1 MILFILQINFR
12 KKYLSTFATVKNVGM
27 KYMWKPILTSFLTL
41 SLVAL
46 LDAQEKKDSLKIETP
61 KTKEF
66 KIFNKKAT
74 IGALLVGDY
83 ANSFTKEVDMNG
95 KHNPSGANNGFY
107 LVYFRVNGKFAIN
120 DQLSAQIL
128 VNFADFKSDPKNKV
142 LEIAALKWTPSTYFN
157 LQVGQFR
164 PYFGL
169 EDMYPAEIMKSYAW
183 SNQYS
188 LLGKSNWESFQIG
201 AAVSG
206 SLIKKKIPLRYYYTF
221 YNGNGKNQL
230 QDNDNSKNH
239 SLRLEYDVLPK
250 LQLGVNDAATKVEG
264 QNANMFGADISYHTK
279 LSKLWNA
286 GFNSEFK
293 YGTNV
298 SAFTAATL
306 AGKNISDY
314 KMTGFYIIP
323 FISRT
328 INENNK
334 SFVEFTCRYEYLE
347 DVNKNG
353 NIGRF
358 YTPMLSYVIG
368 DDYTSKISLV
378 GVISDYSK
386 DIINTIQYSSKL
398 LLLQYQI
405 RF

>member
-1 MILFILQINFR
+1 
-12 KKYLSTFATVKNVGM
+12 
-27 KYMWKPILTSFLTL
+27 MWKPLLFSFIALN
-41 SLVAL
+41 SVSVAN
-46 LDAQEKKDSLKIETP
+46 AQEKKDSLKSEAP
-61 KTKEF
+61 KPKEF

-83 ANSFTKEVDMNG
+83 ANSLTKDVDMNG
-95 KHNPSGANNGFY
+95 KHNPTASDNGFY

-120 DQLSAQIL
+120 DKLSAQIL
-128 VNFADFKSDPKNKV
+128 VNFADFKNDPKNKV

-157 LQVGQFR
+157 VQVGQFR

-206 SLIKKKIPLRYYYTF
+206 SLSKKKIPLRYYYTF
-221 YNGNGKNQL
+221 YNGNGKNQV
-230 QDNDNSKNH
+230 QDNDDAKNH
-239 SLRLEYDVLPK
+239 ALRLEYDLLPK
-250 LQLGVNDAATKVEG
+250 LQLGVNEALTKIDN
-264 QNANMFGADISYHTK
+264 QNASMFGADISYNAN
-279 LSKLWNA
+279 LSKLWKA
-286 GFNSEFK
+286 GFNTEFK
-293 YGTNV
+293 YGTNI
-298 SAFTAATL
+298 SAFSAATL
-306 AGKNISDY
+306 AGKDVSDY

-323 FISRT
+323 FISRA
-328 INENNK
+328 INESNK

-353 NIGRF
+353 NVGRF
-358 YTPMLSYVIG
+358 YTPMLSYVMG
-368 DDYTSKISLV
+368 EDYTSKISLV
-378 GVISDYSK
+378 GVISDYNK
-386 DIINTIQYSSKL
+386 DVVNSTQYSSNL

>member
-1 MILFILQINFR
+1 
-12 KKYLSTFATVKNVGM
+12 
-27 KYMWKPILTSFLTL
+27 MWKPLLFSFIALN
-41 SLVAL
+41 SVSVAN
-46 LDAQEKKDSLKIETP
+46 AQEKKDSLKSEAP
-61 KTKEF
+61 KPKEF

-83 ANSFTKEVDMNG
+83 ANSLTKDVDMNG
-95 KHNPSGANNGFY
+95 KHNPTASDNGFY

-120 DQLSAQIL
+120 DKLSAQIL
-128 VNFADFKSDPKNKV
+128 VNFADFKNDPKNKV

-157 LQVGQFR
+157 VQVGQFR

-206 SLIKKKIPLRYYYTF
+206 SLSKKKIPLRYYYTF
-221 YNGNGKNQL
+221 YNGNGKNQV
-230 QDNDNSKNH
+230 QDNDDAKNH
-239 SLRLEYDVLPK
+239 ALRLEYDLLPK
-250 LQLGVNDAATKVEG
+250 LQLGVNEALTKIDN
-264 QNANMFGADISYHTK
+264 QNASMFGADISYNAN
-279 LSKLWNA
+279 LSKLWKA
-286 GFNSEFK
+286 GFNTEFK
-293 YGTNV
+293 YGTNI
-298 SAFTAATL
+298 SAFSAATL
-306 AGKNISDY
+306 AGKDISDY

-323 FISRT
+323 FISRA
-328 INENNK
+328 INESNK
-334 SFVEFTCRYEYLE
+334 SFIEFTCRYEYLE

-353 NIGRF
+353 NVGRF
-358 YTPMLSYVIG
+358 YTPMLSYVMG
-368 DDYTSKISLV
+368 EDYTSKISLV
-378 GVISDYSK
+378 GVISDYNK
-386 DIINTIQYSSKL
+386 DIANSTQYSSNL

>member
-1 MILFILQINFR
+1 
-12 KKYLSTFATVKNVGM
+12 
-27 KYMWKPILTSFLTL
+27 MWRPIIVSFLTL
-41 SLVAL
+41 NFAL
-46 LDAQEKKDSLKIETP
+46 NLNAQEKKDSLKNETP
-61 KTKEF
+61 KSKEF
-66 KIFNKKAT
+66 KIFNKKAS
-74 IGALLVGDY
+74 IGALFVGDY
-83 ANSFTKEVDMNG
+83 ANSLTKDVDMNG
-95 KHNPSGANNGFY
+95 KHNPTGADNGFY

-128 VNFADFKSDPKNKV
+128 VNFADFKNDPKNKV
-142 LEIAALKWTPSTYFN
+142 LEIASLKWNPSTYFN

-169 EDMYPAEIMKSYAW
+169 EDMFPAEILKSYTW

-206 SLIKKKIPLRYYYTF
+206 SLSKKKIPLRYYYTF

-230 QDNDNSKNH
+230 QDNDSYKNH
-239 SLRLEYDVLPK
+239 ALRLEYDVLPK
-250 LQLGVNDAATKVEG
+250 LQLGVNQAFTKVEG
-264 QNANMFGADISYHTK
+264 QNANMFGADITFNTK
-279 LSKLWNA
+279 LSNLWNA

-298 SAFTAATL
+298 SAFSASTL
-306 AGKNISDY
+306 SGKNTSNY

-334 SFVEFTCRYEYLE
+334 SFIEFTCRYEYLE

-358 YTPMLSYVIG
+358 YTPMISYVIG
-368 DDYTSKISLV
+368 NDYTSKVSLV

-386 DIINTIQYSSKL
+386 DVINSNQYSSSM

-405 RF
+405 KF

>member
-1 MILFILQINFR
+1 
-12 KKYLSTFATVKNVGM
+12 
-27 KYMWKPILTSFLTL
+27 MWKPLLFSFIALN
-41 SLVAL
+41 SVSVAN
-46 LDAQEKKDSLKIETP
+46 AQEKKDSLKSEAP
-61 KTKEF
+61 KPKEF

-83 ANSFTKEVDMNG
+83 ANSLTKDVDMNG
-95 KHNPSGANNGFY
+95 KHNPTASDNGFY

-128 VNFADFKSDPKNKV
+128 VNFADFKNDPKNKV

-157 LQVGQFR
+157 VQVGQFR

-201 AAVSG
+201 AAISG
-206 SLIKKKIPLRYYYTF
+206 SLSKKKIPLRYYYTF
-221 YNGNGKNQL
+221 YNGNGKNQV
-230 QDNDNSKNH
+230 QDNDDAKNH
-239 SLRLEYDVLPK
+239 ALRLEYDLLPK
-250 LQLGVNDAATKVEG
+250 LQLGVNEALTKIDN
-264 QNANMFGADISYHTK
+264 QNASMFGADISYNAN
-279 LSKLWNA
+279 LSKLWKA
-286 GFNSEFK
+286 GFNTEFK
-293 YGTNV
+293 YGTNI
-298 SAFTAATL
+298 SAFSAATL
-306 AGKNISDY
+306 AGKDVSDY

-323 FISRT
+323 FISRA
-328 INENNK
+328 INESNK
-334 SFVEFTCRYEYLE
+334 SFIEFTCRYEYLE

-353 NIGRF
+353 NVGRF
-358 YTPMLSYVIG
+358 YTPMLSYVMG
-368 DDYTSKISLV
+368 EDYTSKISLV
-378 GVISDYSK
+378 GVISDYNK
-386 DIINTIQYSSKL
+386 DIANSTQYSSNL

>member
-1 MILFILQINFR
+1 MNNILKPLLFSLFVLNSVSPINAQD
-12 KKYLSTFATVKNVGM
+12 KKDTVK
-27 KYMWKPILTSFLTL
+27 SDL
-41 SLVAL
+41 S
-46 LDAQEKKDSLKIETP
+46 KS
-61 KTKEF
+61 KEF
-66 KIFNKKAT
+66 KIFNKKAS
-74 IGALLVGDY
+74 IGALFVGDY
-83 ANSFTKEVDMNG
+83 SNSLTKDVDMNG
-95 KHNPSGANNGFY
+95 KHNPTGANNGFY

-120 DQLSAQIL
+120 DKLSAQIL
-128 VNFADFKSDPKNKV
+128 VNFADFKNDPKNKV
-142 LEIAALKWTPSTYFN
+142 LEIASLKWTPSSYFN
-157 LQVGQFR
+157 VQVGQFR

-169 EDMYPAEIMKSYAW
+169 EDMFPAEILKSYTW

-206 SLIKKKIPLRYYYTF
+206 SLSKKKIPLRYYYTF

-230 QDNDNSKNH
+230 QDNDNYKNH
-239 SLRLEYDVLPK
+239 AVRLEYDILPK
-250 LQLGVNDAATKVEG
+250 LQLGINEAVTKVEK
-264 QNANMFGADISYHTK
+264 QNANMFGADITYNTK

-293 YGTNV
+293 YGTNI
-298 SAFTAATL
+298 SAFSAASL

-334 SFVEFTCRYEYLE
+334 SFIEFTCRYEYLE

-353 NIGRF
+353 NIGRI

-386 DIINTIQYSSKL
+386 DIVNSNQYSSNIF
-398 LLLQYQI
+398 LLQYQI
-405 RF
+405 KF

>member
-1 MILFILQINFR
+1 M
-12 KKYLSTFATVKNVGM
+12 STFASVKNVGM
-27 KYMWKPILTSFLTL
+27 KNMWKTLLFSFIALN
-41 SLVAL
+41 SVSVAN
-46 LDAQEKKDSLKIETP
+46 AQEKKDSLKSEAP
-61 KTKEF
+61 KPKEF

-83 ANSFTKEVDMNG
+83 ANSLTKDVDMNG
-95 KHNPSGANNGFY
+95 KHNPTASDNGFY
-107 LVYFRVNGKFAIN
+107 LVYFRVNGKFSIN
-120 DQLSAQIL
+120 DKLSAQIL
-128 VNFADFKSDPKNKV
+128 VNFADFKNDPKNKV

-206 SLIKKKIPLRYYYTF
+206 SLSKKKIPLRYYYTF
-221 YNGNGKNQL
+221 YNGNGKNQV
-230 QDNDNSKNH
+230 QDNDDAKNH
-239 SLRLEYDVLPK
+239 ALRLEYDLLPK

-279 LSKLWNA
+279 LSKLWKA
-286 GFNSEFK
+286 GFNTEFK
-293 YGTNV
+293 YGTNI
-298 SAFTAATL
+298 SAFSAATL
-306 AGKNISDY
+306 AGKDVSDY

-323 FISRT
+323 FISRA
-328 INENNK
+328 INESNK
-334 SFVEFTCRYEYLE
+334 SFIEFTCRYEYLE

-353 NIGRF
+353 NVGRF

-368 DDYTSKISLV
+368 EDYTSKISLV
-378 GVISDYSK
+378 GVISDYNK
-386 DIINTIQYSSKL
+386 DIANSTQYSSNLIL
-398 LLLQYQI
+398 LRYQI
-405 RF
+405 KF

>member
-1 MILFILQINFR
+1 MNNTLKPLLFSLFVLNSVSPIN
-12 KKYLSTFATVKNVGM
+12 
-27 KYMWKPILTSFLTL
+27 
-41 SLVAL
+41 
-46 LDAQEKKDSLKIETP
+46 AQEKKDTVKSDLSKS
-61 KTKEF
+61 KEF
-66 KIFNKKAT
+66 KIFNKKAS
-74 IGALLVGDY
+74 IGALFVGDY
-83 ANSFTKEVDMNG
+83 SNSLTKDVDMNG
-95 KHNPSGANNGFY
+95 KHNPTGANNGFY

-120 DQLSAQIL
+120 DKLSAQIL
-128 VNFADFKSDPKNKV
+128 VNFADFKNDPKNKV
-142 LEIAALKWTPSTYFN
+142 LEIASLKWTPSSYFN
-157 LQVGQFR
+157 VQVGQFR

-169 EDMYPAEIMKSYAW
+169 EDMFPAEILKSYTW

-206 SLIKKKIPLRYYYTF
+206 SLSKKKIPLRYYYTF

-230 QDNDNSKNH
+230 QDNDNYKNH
-239 SLRLEYDVLPK
+239 AVRLEYDILPK
-250 LQLGVNDAATKVEG
+250 LQLGINEAVTKVEK
-264 QNANMFGADISYHTK
+264 QNANMFGADITYNTK

-293 YGTNV
+293 YGTNI
-298 SAFTAATL
+298 SAFSAASL

-334 SFVEFTCRYEYLE
+334 SFIEFTCRYEYLE

-386 DIINTIQYSSKL
+386 DIVNSNQYSSNIF
-398 LLLQYQI
+398 LLQYQI
-405 RF
+405 KF

>member
-1 MILFILQINFR
+1 
-12 KKYLSTFATVKNVGM
+12 
-27 KYMWKPILTSFLTL
+27 MWKPLLFSFIALN
-41 SLVAL
+41 SVSVAN
-46 LDAQEKKDSLKIETP
+46 AQEKKDSLKSEAP
-61 KTKEF
+61 KPKEF

-83 ANSFTKEVDMNG
+83 ANSLTKDVDMNG
-95 KHNPSGANNGFY
+95 KHNPTASDNGFY

-120 DQLSAQIL
+120 DKLSAQIL
-128 VNFADFKSDPKNKV
+128 VNFADFKNDPKNKV

-157 LQVGQFR
+157 VQVGQFR

-169 EDMYPAEIMKSYAW
+169 EDMYPAEIMKSYAR

-206 SLIKKKIPLRYYYTF
+206 SLSKKKIPLRYYYTF
-221 YNGNGKNQL
+221 YNGNGKNQV
-230 QDNDNSKNH
+230 QDNDDAKNH
-239 SLRLEYDVLPK
+239 ALRLEYDLLPK
-250 LQLGVNDAATKVEG
+250 LQLGVNEALTKIDN
-264 QNANMFGADISYHTK
+264 QNASMFGADISYNAN
-279 LSKLWNA
+279 LSKLWKA
-286 GFNSEFK
+286 GFNTEFK
-293 YGTNV
+293 YGTNI
-298 SAFTAATL
+298 SAFSAATL
-306 AGKNISDY
+306 AGKDVSDY

-323 FISRT
+323 FISRA
-328 INENNK
+328 INESNK
-334 SFVEFTCRYEYLE
+334 NFIEFTCRYEYLE

-353 NIGRF
+353 NVGRF

-386 DIINTIQYSSKL
+386 DIINTNQYSSKL
-398 LLLQYQI
+398 LLIQYQI

>member
-1 MILFILQINFR
+1 
-12 KKYLSTFATVKNVGM
+12 
-27 KYMWKPILTSFLTL
+27 MWKPLLFSFIALN
-41 SLVAL
+41 SVSVAN
-46 LDAQEKKDSLKIETP
+46 AQEKKDSLKSEAP
-61 KTKEF
+61 KPKEF

-83 ANSFTKEVDMNG
+83 ANSLTKDVDMNG
-95 KHNPSGANNGFY
+95 KHNPTASDNGFY

-120 DQLSAQIL
+120 DKLSAQIL
-128 VNFADFKSDPKNKV
+128 VNFADFKNDPKNKV

-157 LQVGQFR
+157 VQVGQFR

-206 SLIKKKIPLRYYYTF
+206 SLSKKKIPLRYYYTF
-221 YNGNGKNQL
+221 YNGNGKNQV
-230 QDNDNSKNH
+230 QDNDDAKNH
-239 SLRLEYDVLPK
+239 ALRLEYDLLPK
-250 LQLGVNDAATKVEG
+250 LQLGVNEALTKIDN
-264 QNANMFGADISYHTK
+264 QNASMFGADISYNAN
-279 LSKLWNA
+279 LSKLWKA
-286 GFNSEFK
+286 GFNTEFK
-293 YGTNV
+293 YGTNI
-298 SAFTAATL
+298 SAFSAATL
-306 AGKNISDY
+306 AGKDVSDY

-323 FISRT
+323 FISRA
-328 INENNK
+328 INESNK

-353 NIGRF
+353 NVGRF
-358 YTPMLSYVIG
+358 YTPMLSYVMG
-368 DDYTSKISLV
+368 EDYTSKISLV
-378 GVISDYSK
+378 GVISDYNK
-386 DIINTIQYSSKL
+386 DIANSTQYSSNL

>member
-1 MILFILQINFR
+1 
-12 KKYLSTFATVKNVGM
+12 
-27 KYMWKPILTSFLTL
+27 MWKPLLFSFIALN
-41 SLVAL
+41 SVSVAN
-46 LDAQEKKDSLKIETP
+46 AQEKKDSLKSEAP
-61 KTKEF
+61 KPKEF

-83 ANSFTKEVDMNG
+83 ANSLTKDVDMNG
-95 KHNPSGANNGFY
+95 KHNPTASDNGFY
-107 LVYFRVNGKFAIN
+107 LVYFRVNGKFSIN
-120 DQLSAQIL
+120 DKLSAQIL
-128 VNFADFKSDPKNKV
+128 VNFADFKNDPKNKV

-157 LQVGQFR
+157 VQVGQFR

-221 YNGNGKNQL
+221 YNGNGKNQV
-230 QDNDNSKNH
+230 QDNDDAKNH
-239 SLRLEYDVLPK
+239 ALRLEYDLLPK
-250 LQLGVNDAATKVEG
+250 LQLGVNEALTKIDN
-264 QNANMFGADISYHTK
+264 QNASMFGADISYNAN
-279 LSKLWNA
+279 LSKLWKA
-286 GFNSEFK
+286 GFNTEFK
-293 YGTNV
+293 YGTNI
-298 SAFTAATL
+298 SAFSAATL
-306 AGKNISDY
+306 AGKDVSDY

-323 FISRT
+323 FISRA
-328 INENNK
+328 INESNK
-334 SFVEFTCRYEYLE
+334 SFIEFTCRYEYLE

-353 NIGRF
+353 NVGRF
-358 YTPMLSYVIG
+358 YTPMLSYVMG
-368 DDYTSKISLV
+368 EDYTSKISLV
-378 GVISDYSK
+378 GVISDYNK
-386 DIINTIQYSSKL
+386 DIANSTQYSSNL

>member
-1 MILFILQINFR
+1 
-12 KKYLSTFATVKNVGM
+12 
-27 KYMWKPILTSFLTL
+27 MWKPLLFSFIALN
-41 SLVAL
+41 SVSVAN
-46 LDAQEKKDSLKIETP
+46 AQEKKDSLKSEAP
-61 KTKEF
+61 KPKEF

-83 ANSFTKEVDMNG
+83 ANSLTKDVDMNG
-95 KHNPSGANNGFY
+95 KHNPTASDNGFY

-120 DQLSAQIL
+120 DKLSAQIL
-128 VNFADFKSDPKNKV
+128 VNFADFKNDPKNKV

-157 LQVGQFR
+157 VQVGQFR

-206 SLIKKKIPLRYYYTF
+206 SLSKKKIPLRYYYTF
-221 YNGNGKNQL
+221 YNGNGKNQV
-230 QDNDNSKNH
+230 QDNDDAKNH
-239 SLRLEYDVLPK
+239 ALRLEYDLLPK
-250 LQLGVNDAATKVEG
+250 LQLGVNEALTKIDN
-264 QNANMFGADISYHTK
+264 QNASMFGADISYNAN
-279 LSKLWNA
+279 LSKLWKA
-286 GFNSEFK
+286 GFNTEFK
-293 YGTNV
+293 YGTNI
-298 SAFTAATL
+298 SAFSAATL
-306 AGKNISDY
+306 AGKDVSDY

-323 FISRT
+323 FISRA
-328 INENNK
+328 INESNK
-334 SFVEFTCRYEYLE
+334 SFIEFTCRYEYLE

-353 NIGRF
+353 NVGRF
-358 YTPMLSYVIG
+358 YTPMLSYVMG
-368 DDYTSKISLV
+368 EDYTSKISLV
-378 GVISDYSK
+378 GVISDYNK
-386 DIINTIQYSSKL
+386 DVLNSTQYSSNL

>member
-1 MILFILQINFR
+1 
-12 KKYLSTFATVKNVGM
+12 
-27 KYMWKPILTSFLTL
+27 MWKPLLFSFIALN
-41 SLVAL
+41 SVSVAN
-46 LDAQEKKDSLKIETP
+46 AQEKKDSLKSEAP
-61 KTKEF
+61 KPKEF

-83 ANSFTKEVDMNG
+83 ANSLTKDVDMNG
-95 KHNPSGANNGFY
+95 KHNPTASDNGFY

-120 DQLSAQIL
+120 DKLSAQIL
-128 VNFADFKSDPKNKV
+128 VNFADFKNDPKNKV

-157 LQVGQFR
+157 VQVGQFR

-221 YNGNGKNQL
+221 YNGNGKNQV
-230 QDNDNSKNH
+230 QDNDDAKNH
-239 SLRLEYDVLPK
+239 ALRLEYDLLPK
-250 LQLGVNDAATKVEG
+250 LQLGINEALTKIDN
-264 QNANMFGADISYHTK
+264 QNASMFGADISYNAN
-279 LSKLWNA
+279 LSKLWKA
-286 GFNSEFK
+286 GFNTEFK
-293 YGTNV
+293 YGTNI
-298 SAFTAATL
+298 SAFSAATL
-306 AGKNISDY
+306 AGKDVSDY

-323 FISRT
+323 FISRA
-328 INENNK
+328 INESNK
-334 SFVEFTCRYEYLE
+334 SFIEFTCRYEYLE

-353 NIGRF
+353 NVGRF
-358 YTPMLSYVIG
+358 YTPMLSYVMG
-368 DDYTSKISLV
+368 EDYTSKISLV
-378 GVISDYSK
+378 GVISDYNK
-386 DIINTIQYSSKL
+386 DIANSTQYSSNL

-405 RF
+405 KF

>member
-1 MILFILQINFR
+1 M
-12 KKYLSTFATVKNVGM
+12 STFASVKNVGM
-27 KYMWKPILTSFLTL
+27 KNMWKPLLFSFIALN
-41 SLVAL
+41 SVSVAN
-46 LDAQEKKDSLKIETP
+46 AQEKKDSLKSEAP
-61 KTKEF
+61 KPKEF

-83 ANSFTKEVDMNG
+83 ANSLTKDVDMNG
-95 KHNPSGANNGFY
+95 KHNPTASDNGFY

-120 DQLSAQIL
+120 DKLSAQIL
-128 VNFADFKSDPKNKV
+128 VNFADFKNDPKNKV

-157 LQVGQFR
+157 VQVGQFR

-221 YNGNGKNQL
+221 YNGNGKNQV
-230 QDNDNSKNH
+230 QDNDDAKNH
-239 SLRLEYDVLPK
+239 ALRLEYDLLPK
-250 LQLGVNDAATKVEG
+250 LQLGINEALTKIDN
-264 QNANMFGADISYHTK
+264 QNASMFGADISYNAN
-279 LSKLWNA
+279 LSKLWKA
-286 GFNSEFK
+286 GFNTEFK
-293 YGTNV
+293 YGTNI
-298 SAFTAATL
+298 SAFSAATL
-306 AGKNISDY
+306 AGKDVSDY

-323 FISRT
+323 FISRA
-328 INENNK
+328 INESNK
-334 SFVEFTCRYEYLE
+334 SFIEFTCRYEYLE

-353 NIGRF
+353 NVGRF
-358 YTPMLSYVIG
+358 YTPMLSYVMG
-368 DDYTSKISLV
+368 EDYTSKISLV
-378 GVISDYSK
+378 GVISDYNK
-386 DIINTIQYSSKL
+386 DIANSTQYSSNL

-405 RF
+405 KF

>member
-1 MILFILQINFR
+1 
-12 KKYLSTFATVKNVGM
+12 
-27 KYMWKPILTSFLTL
+27 MWKPLLFSFIALN
-41 SLVAL
+41 SVSVAN
-46 LDAQEKKDSLKIETP
+46 AQEKKDSLKSEAP
-61 KTKEF
+61 KPKEF

-83 ANSFTKEVDMNG
+83 ANSLTKDVDMNG
-95 KHNPSGANNGFY
+95 KHNPTASDNGFY
-107 LVYFRVNGKFAIN
+107 LVYFRVNGKFSIN
-120 DQLSAQIL
+120 NKLSAQIL
-128 VNFADFKSDPKNKV
+128 VNFADFKNDPKNKV

-157 LQVGQFR
+157 VQVGQFR

-169 EDMYPAEIMKSYAW
+169 EDMYPAEIMKSYAR

-206 SLIKKKIPLRYYYTF
+206 SLSKKKIPLRYYYTF
-221 YNGNGKNQL
+221 YNGNGKNQV
-230 QDNDNSKNH
+230 QDNDDAKNH
-239 SLRLEYDVLPK
+239 ALRLEYDLLPK
-250 LQLGVNDAATKVEG
+250 LQLGVNEALTKIDN
-264 QNANMFGADISYHTK
+264 QNASMFGADISYHTK

-347 DVNKNG
+347 DLNKNG
-353 NIGRF
+353 NVGRF
-358 YTPMLSYVIG
+358 YTPMLSYVMG
-368 DDYTSKISLV
+368 EDYTSKISLV
-378 GVISDYSK
+378 GVISDYNK
-386 DIINTIQYSSKL
+386 DVANSTQYNSNL